1 VRFHLISLFTL
12 GLVVQGAGA
21 DWMTSGKA
29 PVKSPGALAFAPGGI
44 LLLGDSLGAQVVAMD
59 TADRT
64 PAQPLQDGTQ
74 FNGVAEKIGA
84 LLGVAPDQI
93 LVYDT
98 AVNPISGNVY
108 LSISRG
114 RGPDAQ
120 TLILKMDHE
129 GNFSELALDHIRYA
143 TSRLPDALRGDDVS
157 SPNSRMQTI
166 TSLQFID
173 GKVVVAGL
181 SNEEFSSTLRVI
193 PYPFAAGAVAPV
205 GTGIE
210 IFHTAHG
217 AYETNAP
224 VRTFVPY
231 QVNGKA
237 YILAAYTCTPLV
249 KIPVSALKAG
259 SQVTGATIAEMG
271 PGNSPLDMIAYRKN
285 GHDYVLIAN
294 SARGV
299 VRLEIDHLDDAPEIV
314 SHNPNTNLP
323 HKRFPE
329 WTRVHQLKKV
339 DESTG
344 LILTDSAGTL
354 NLRVIALP

>member
-1 VRFHLISLFTL
+1 
-12 GLVVQGAGA
+12 
-21 DWMTSGKA
+21 MTTGRA
-29 PVKSPGALAFAPGGI
+29 PVKSSGALSFAPDGI
-44 LLLGDSLGAQVVAMD
+44 LLLADSLGAQVVALD
-59 TADRT
+59 TGDRK
-64 PAQPLQDGTQ
+64 PGQPLQDGTQ
-74 FNGVAEKIGA
+74 FNGVVEKIGA
-84 LLGVAPDQI
+84 LLGVTADQI

-98 AVNPISGNVY
+98 AVNPISGNIY

-120 TLILKMDHE
+120 PLVLRMDHD
-129 GNFSELALDHIRYA
+129 GNLSEQALDHIRYA
-143 TSRLPDALRGDDVS
+143 TSVLPNALNGDDPQS
-157 SPNSRMQTI
+157 RNRRMQTI
-166 TSLQFID
+166 TSLQFVD

-181 SNEEFSSTLRVI
+181 SNEEFSSNLRVI
-193 PYPFAAGAVAPV
+193 PYPFESGVAPT

-231 QVNGKA
+231 HINGQA

-249 KIPVSALKAG
+249 KIPVSALNAG
-259 SQVTGATIAEMG
+259 SQVTGSTIAEMG
-271 PGNSPLDMIAYRKN
+271 PGNSPLDMIAYHKN
-285 GHDYVLIAN
+285 GHDYLLIAN

-299 VRLEIDHLDDAPEIV
+299 VRLEVDHLDSAPEIV

-323 HKRFPE
+323 HKRIPE

-344 LILTDSAGTL
+344 LILTDSGGTL

>member
-1 VRFHLISLFTL
+1 
-12 GLVVQGAGA
+12 
-21 DWMTSGKA
+21 MTTGRA
-29 PVKSPGALAFAPGGI
+29 PVKSPGALAFAPDGI
-44 LLLGDSLGAQVVAMD
+44 LLLGDSLGAQVVALD
-59 TADRT
+59 TQDRQA
-64 PAQPLQDGTQ
+64 AQPLQDGTQ

-84 LLGVAPDQI
+84 LVGIAADQV

-98 AVNPISGNVY
+98 AVNPISGNIY

-114 RGPDAQ
+114 RGPGAQ
-120 TLILKMDHE
+120 PLVLRLDHD
-129 GNFSELALDHIRYA
+129 GNLSELALDHIGYA
-143 TSRLPDALRGDDVS
+143 ASTLPNAVNGDDA
-157 SPNSRMQTI
+157 PSRNRRTQTI
-166 TSLQFID
+166 TSLQFVD
-173 GKVVVAGL
+173 GNVVVAGL
-181 SNEEFSSTLRVI
+181 SNEEFSSNLRVI
-193 PYPFAAGAVAPV
+193 PYPFASGVAPT

-231 QVNGKA
+231 HTYGQA

-249 KIPVSALKAG
+249 KIPLSALKAG
-259 SQVTGATIAEMG
+259 SQVTGATIAELG

-285 GHDYVLIAN
+285 GHDYLLIAN

-299 VRLEIDHLDDAPEIV
+299 VRLEVDHLVDAPEIV

-344 LILTDSAGTL
+344 MILTDSGGSL

>member
-1 VRFHLISLFTL
+1 VRVYLFWFIFA
-12 GLVVQGAGA
+12 GLLLRGAGA
-21 DWMTSGKA
+21 DWMTTGRA
-29 PVKSPGALAFAPGGI
+29 PVKSAGALAFAPDGI
-44 LLLGDSLGAQVVAMD
+44 LLLGDSLGAQVVALD
-59 TADRT
+59 TGDRK
-64 PAQPLQDGTQ
+64 PGQPLQDGTQ
-74 FNGVAEKIGA
+74 FNGVTEKMGA
-84 LLGVAPDQI
+84 LLGAAADQI

-98 AVNPISGNVY
+98 AVNPISGSIY

-120 TLILKMDHE
+120 SLILKVDHD
-129 GNFSELALDHIRYA
+129 GNLSELPLDHIRYA
-143 TSRLPDALRGDDVS
+143 ASVLPNALSGDDAQS
-157 SPNSRMQTI
+157 RNRRMQTI
-166 TSLQFID
+166 TALQFVD

-181 SNEEFSSTLRVI
+181 SNEEFSSNLRVI
-193 PYPFAAGAVAPV
+193 PYPFTPGAAPT

-231 QVNGKA
+231 HINGQA

-259 SQVTGATIAEMG
+259 SHVTGSTIAEMG

-285 GHDYVLIAN
+285 GHDYLLIAN

-299 VRLEIDHLDDAPEIV
+299 VRLDVDHLENAPEIV

-323 HKRFPE
+323 RKRFPE

-344 LILTDSAGTL
+344 LILTDSDGTL

>member
-1 VRFHLISLFTL
+1 
-12 GLVVQGAGA
+12 
-21 DWMTSGKA
+21 MTAGKA

-44 LLLGDSLGAQVVAMD
+44 LLLGDSLGAQVVALD
-59 TADRT
+59 TGDRT

-84 LLGVAPDQI
+84 LLGVPGTQI
-93 LVYDT
+93 LIYDT
-98 AVNPISGNVY
+98 AVNPISGNIY

-114 RGPDAQ
+114 RGPDAEP
-120 TLILKMDHE
+120 LVLKMDHE
-129 GNFSELALDHIRYA
+129 GNLSELALDHIRYA
-143 TSRLPDALRGDDVS
+143 TSQLPDALAGDDAS
-157 SPNSRMQTI
+157 SPNSRLETI
-166 TSLQFID
+166 TSLQFVD

-181 SNEEFSSTLRVI
+181 SNEEFSSTLRMI
-193 PYPFAAGAVAPV
+193 PYPFARGVAAPA

-231 QVNGKA
+231 QIKGEP

-249 KIPVSALKAG
+249 KIPANALKGG

-271 PGNSPLDMIAYRKN
+271 PGNSPLDMIAYHKN
-285 GHDYVLIAN
+285 GHDYLLIAN

-299 VRLEIDHLDDAPEIV
+299 VRLEIDHLEDAPEIL
-314 SHNPNTNLP
+314 SHSIHSNPP
-323 HKRFPE
+323 HKSFPE
-329 WTRVHQLKKV
+329 FARVHQLKKV
-339 DESTG
+339 DESTA
-344 LILTDSAGTL
+344 LILTDSGGTL

>member
-1 VRFHLISLFTL
+1 MRFHLLSLFTL
-12 GLVVQGAGA
+12 GLVLQGASS
-21 DWMTSGKA
+21 DWMNAGKA
-29 PVKSPGALAFAPGGI
+29 PLKSPGPLAFAPGGI
-44 LLLGDSLGAQVVAMD
+44 LLLGDSLGAQVVALD
-59 TADRT
+59 TADRA

-74 FNGVAEKIGA
+74 FNGVAEKIA
-84 LLGVAPDQI
+84 ASLGVPANQI
-93 LVYDT
+93 LIYDT

-114 RGPDAQ
+114 RGPDA
-120 TLILKMDHE
+120 LPMILKMDHE
-129 GNFSELALDHIRYA
+129 GNLSELALDHVRYA
-143 TSRLPDALRGDDVS
+143 TSRLPDALTGDDAS
-157 SPNSRMQTI
+157 SPNSRLETI

-181 SNEEFSSTLRVI
+181 SNEEFSSTLRMI
-193 PYPFAAGAVAPV
+193 PYPFAAGVTAPL

-231 QVNGKA
+231 NANGDP

-249 KIPVSALKAG
+249 KIPISALKAG
-259 SQVTGATIAEMG
+259 SQVTGTTIAEMG

-285 GHDYVLIAN
+285 GHDYLLIAN

-339 DESTG
+339 DESTA
-344 LILTDSAGTL
+344 LILTDSGATL